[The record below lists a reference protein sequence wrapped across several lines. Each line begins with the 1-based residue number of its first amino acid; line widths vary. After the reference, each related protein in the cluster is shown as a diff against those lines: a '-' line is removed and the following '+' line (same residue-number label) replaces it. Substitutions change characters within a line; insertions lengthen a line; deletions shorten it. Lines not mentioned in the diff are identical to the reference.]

1 MRTAIIVDDE
11 PIIRLDLSQML
22 EELDFSVLGAVSDG
36 FDAVELCGRT
46 HPDVV
51 LMDVNMPVFDGL
63 SATEKILSEHLSS
76 CVVIVSG
83 YSDRNTVARAAQLG
97 VSGWLSK
104 PVEKRQLLAT
114 LEIAL
119 SDAGRAAALQEKLN
133 ALQNKLD
140 DMKHI
145 DRAKSILAEQRG
157 ISETEAYRQ
166 MQRLA
171 MEKRCTMSVIAA
183 RIVEGGSERETVN
196 RAKALLMQKN
206 SISETAAYKQLTASA
221 AKSGIPLIDAAREIL
236 SEIR

>member
-36 FDAVELCGRT
+36 FDAVELCQKT

-63 SATEKILSEHLSS
+63 SATEKILSEHLSP

-83 YSDRNTVARAAQLG
+83 YSDRNTISRAAQLG

-119 SDAGRAAALQEKLN
+119 SDTERSAALQQKLN
-133 ALQNKLD
+133 LLQDKLD
-140 DMKHI
+140 SMKCI
-145 DRAKSILAEQRG
+145 DRAKSILAQQRNV
-157 ISETEAYRQ
+157 SEAEAYRQ
-166 MQRLA
+166 MQQLA
-171 MEKRCTMSVIAA
+171 MEKRCTMSAIAA
-183 RIVEGGSERETVN
+183 RIVESGSDRETVN

-206 SISETAAYKQLTASA
+206 SLSETAAYKQLNAYA
-221 AKSGIPLIDAAREIL
+221 AKRGVSLIDAARAIL